1 MICDL
6 SFPTWI
12 ESSTIHYSRC
22 DPKIALGPPDLEARV
37 ELLKFCMTDRPQ
49 KKMDFLELAQACE
62 YYTSAEIENLVNVAA
77 SLAVKNQ
84 RFIKAVDLYQA
95 MEENPPGL
103 SSEKIEKM
111 QSRIGFL

>member
-49 KKMDFLELAQACE
+49 EKMDFLELAQECE

-77 SLAVKNQ
+77 SLAAKNQ
-84 RFIKAVDLYQA
+84 RFISAADQPFQGSTLTCFFW
-95 MEENPPGL
+95 
-103 SSEKIEKM
+103 
-111 QSRIGFL
+111 RGFWP